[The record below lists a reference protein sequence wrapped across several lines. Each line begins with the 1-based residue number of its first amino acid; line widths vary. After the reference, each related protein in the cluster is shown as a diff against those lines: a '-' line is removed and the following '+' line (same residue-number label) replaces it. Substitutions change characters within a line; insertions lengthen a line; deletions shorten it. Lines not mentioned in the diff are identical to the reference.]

1 MKKLVIL
8 LILLAAVIFT
18 AGCTEETQ
26 EKSGVVEAT
35 EPGQNISSQEKS
47 VVVDATTLE
56 QINTSLQEGPV
67 LMKIGSEGCGPCNA
81 MKPMLQE
88 LATEYSGKAT
98 IMSIDII
105 QSPALEAY
113 FKIGYVPDSTVIVNV
128 TDGEYVYM
136 KPDGNVTTDRFQA
149 RIPGLMEKN
158 VFEDVLNLALLEK
171 DKSKSE

>member
-47 VVVDATTLE
+47 VVDATTLE

-98 IMSIDII
+98 IMSIDIV

-149 RIPGLMEKN
+149 RIPGLMEKS
-158 VFEDVLNLALLEK
+158 VFEDVLNFALLEK
-171 DKSKSE
+171 EKQI

>member
-1 MKKLVIL
+1 
-8 LILLAAVIFT
+8 
-18 AGCTEETQ
+18 
-26 EKSGVVEAT
+26 
-35 EPGQNISSQEKS
+35 
-47 VVVDATTLE
+47 
-56 QINTSLQEGPV
+56 
-67 LMKIGSEGCGPCNA
+67 

-98 IMSIDII
+98 IMSIDIV
-105 QSPALEAY
+105 QSPTLEAY

-149 RIPGLMEKN
+149 RIPGLMEKS

>member
-35 EPGQNISSQEKS
+35 EPGQNVSSQEKS
-47 VVVDATTLE
+47 VVDATTLE

-128 TDGEYVYM
+128 TDGKYVYM

-149 RIPGLMEKN
+149 RIPGLMEKS

>member
-26 EKSGVVEAT
+26 EKSVVEAT

-56 QINTSLQEGPV
+56 QINTSLKEGPV
-67 LMKIGSEGCGPCNA
+67 LMKIGSEGCGPCKA

-98 IMSIDII
+98 IMSIDIV

-128 TDGEYVYM
+128 TNGEYVYM

-149 RIPGLMEKN
+149 RIPGLMEKS